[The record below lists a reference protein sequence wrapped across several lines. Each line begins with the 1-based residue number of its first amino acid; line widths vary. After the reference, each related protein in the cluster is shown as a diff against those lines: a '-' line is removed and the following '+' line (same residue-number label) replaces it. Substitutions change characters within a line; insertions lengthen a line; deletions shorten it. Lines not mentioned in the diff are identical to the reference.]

1 MTAKKILA
9 HDLEGDE
16 ARIHWLSIIFD
27 ELGGELESCY
37 ARGSMSQERFNYVL
51 RKTASLLS
59 AAHTAGGA
67 KIYSLEN

>member
-1 MTAKKILA
+1 MPAKRILD

-16 ARIHWLSIIFD
+16 ARIHWLTIIVD
-27 ELGGELESCY
+27 ELHGELENSFTT
-37 ARGSMSQERFNYVL
+37 GQMSQARFNYVL

-67 KIYSLEN
+67 KIHSLEN

>member
-1 MTAKKILA
+1 MPAKRILEN
-9 HDLEGDE
+9 DLEGDE

-37 ARGSMSQERFNYVL
+37 ATGMLSQTRFNYVI

-59 AAHTAGGA
+59 AAHISGGS
-67 KIYSLEN
+67 KIHSLEN